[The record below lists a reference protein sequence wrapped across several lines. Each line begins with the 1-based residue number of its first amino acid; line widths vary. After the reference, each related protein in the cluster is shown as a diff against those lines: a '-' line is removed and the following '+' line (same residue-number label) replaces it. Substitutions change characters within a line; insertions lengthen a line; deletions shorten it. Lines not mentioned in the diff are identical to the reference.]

1 MSHRMFVVAVVLV
14 LTVFSSVRSQE
25 PPPQTAPDET
35 AARQKRAFE
44 LLDSVAG
51 QVGTLRSPENRA
63 RIGSNVAELLWSHD
77 ERRARG
83 IFVAVEEDINA
94 GLNDADTDEQSHRH
108 TMLVFGQLRGNIIE
122 RIAKHDPELALEFL
136 RATRPPEDEQR
147 PYEME
152 DEKSLELRLAGMIAT
167 RNPQLALKLGLQSLA
182 KGFSEDL
189 LTVLAQL
196 QRTDKATS
204 LSFYKAIVDK
214 LKDADLAQDYLAMG
228 LVMSLAR
235 NFPPPL
241 ADEQV
246 YRDLIGVLWKTA
258 VANGCAN
265 TNSTADDAPP
275 ICYQIALLFPRIEKY
290 YGARAAPL
298 KRWTP
303 EAQSPEEA
311 ASIGRWGEIREVLEK
326 GTVDEIMALAENYPE
341 FQIPIYSRAYDKA
354 RESGDLARARKIAGD
369 FPEEA
374 QRPYLIAQLDKAQ
387 GLKVAVT
394 PEQLAEIQK
403 RLNSINGNAQRIRF
417 LLYAAG
423 EIGGGDRKAALGLLN
438 QADQLLGSSQPGKAQ
453 VEGQIG
459 LALLYCSLK
468 SDRGFALMEALMP
481 RLNELVAAAAALDGF
496 DNNYLRDGEWTMTS
510 AGGVG
515 SILTLLAQSAWYFA
529 NLDLERSITLAA
541 QFDRPE
547 LRLMAKSK
555 IAQALLSTPPNQPP
569 VSQVVH

>member
-1 MSHRMFVVAVVLV
+1 MSHRMLVVAVLA
-14 LTVFSSVRSQE
+14 LTVFSSARSQE
-25 PPPQTAPDET
+25 PAPQITADET
-35 AARQKRAFE
+35 VARQKKAFE
-44 LLDSVAG
+44 LLDSVAD

-63 RIGSNVAELLWSHD
+63 RIGSNVADLLWSHD

-94 GLNDADTDEQSHRH
+94 GLRDSDTDEQRHRH

-122 RIAKHDPELALEFL
+122 RIAKHDPELAMEFL

-189 LTVLAQL
+189 LPVLAQL

-214 LKDADLAQDYLAMG
+214 LKDANLAQDYLAME
-228 LVMSLAR
+228 LVMSLAQ

-258 VANGCAN
+258 EANDCAN
-265 TNSTADDAPP
+265 ANTKTDDAPP
-275 ICYQIALLFPRIEKY
+275 ICFQIASLLPRIEKY

-311 ASIGRWGEIREVLEK
+311 ASMSRWGEIREVLEK
-326 GTVDEIMALAENYPE
+326 GTVDEIMALAASYPE
-341 FQIPIYSRAYDKA
+341 FQTPIYSRAYDRA

-369 FPEEA
+369 FPDEA

-387 GLKVAVT
+387 GLKAAVT
-394 PEQLAEIQK
+394 PEQMAEIQR
-403 RLNSINGNAQRIRF
+403 RLNSITGDAQRIRF
-417 LLYAAG
+417 LMYAAG
-423 EIGGGDRKAALGLLN
+423 QIGGGDRKAALGLLN
-438 QADQLLGSSQPGKAQ
+438 QADQLLSSGQPGKAQ
-453 VEGQIG
+453 VEGQIT
-459 LALLYCSLK
+459 LAVLYCSLR
-468 SDRGFALMEALMP
+468 SDRGLALMEALMP

-496 DNNYLRDGEWTMTS
+496 DNNYLREGEWTMTS

-515 SILTLLAQSAWYFA
+515 SILTQLAQSAGYFA
-529 NLDLERSITLAA
+529 NFDLERSITLAA
-541 QFDRPE
+541 QFERPE

-555 IAQALLSTPPNQPP
+555 IAQALLSTPTNQPP
-569 VSQVVH
+569 VSQAIH